1 MTTIDGICLSDELKA
16 ELLGLQREEW
26 YGKGLIENLE
36 KSLNN
41 AIMNPDDSNKEQNF
55 EDVQVLWQ
63 CRKLVRMIIEAKE
76 KDNE

>member
-1 MTTIDGICLSDELKA
+1 MTTIDGIYLSDELKA

-36 KSLNN
+36 KNLNN
-41 AIMNPDDSNKEQNF
+41 AIMNPDGNKEQDF

-63 CRKLVRMIIEAKE
+63 CRKLVQMIVEAKE